1 MAIRAGIG
9 HTMFRGRHPTFTP
22 EDRPI
27 IIDKDLGPE
36 VTFSFID
43 VIPGVVRPHEFHVF
57 R

>member
-1 MAIRAGIG
+1 MAIRSGIG
-9 HTMFRGRHPTFTP
+9 HTMFRGRHPTFIP

-43 VIPGVVRPHEFHVF
+43 VVPGVVRPHEFHGF